1 MKAHIFNFSAS
12 TGRWLATGMLMAMI
26 LLIAAVPAYAAMATD
41 EFYPDDTDGTEMQLM
56 EPAQLELY
64 FGPEWAGA
72 QFTLETDV
80 GGYPG
85 TIPVA
90 NDGSMRMEIGG
101 SHTYVLRLVSGAA
114 GTQSGTVGM
123 TGTEQAPAPQPEG
136 TDSEVG
142 VQTTAPAETQ
152 PAEEQSGGVP
162 LVPII
167 IFLAGL
173 VIAGGILLAVHLFAK
188 RKAEEEYDD
197 DDDEEE

>member
-1 MKAHIFNFSAS
+1 MKAHTLNTSVS
-12 TGRWLATGMLMAMI
+12 TKRWLAIGMLMAMI

-101 SHTYVLRLVSGAA
+101 SHTYVLRLVSGAT
-114 GTQSGTVGM
+114 GTQSGAVGM
-123 TGTEQAPAPQPEG
+123 TGTEQVPASQPEG
-136 TDSEVG
+136 PESEVG
-142 VQTTAPAETQ
+142 MQTTVPAETQ

-173 VIAGGILLAVHLFAK
+173 VIAAGILVAVHFLTK
-188 RKAEEEYDD
+188 RKAEDEYDD
-197 DDDEEE
+197 DDDEE

>member
-1 MKAHIFNFSAS
+1 MKAHTLNTGASAK
-12 TGRWLATGMLMAMI
+12 RWLAIGMLMAMI

-80 GGYPG
+80 GSYPG

-101 SHTYVLRLVSGAA
+101 SHTYVLRLVSGAT
-114 GTQSGTVGM
+114 GTQTGTVGV
-123 TGTEQAPAPQPEG
+123 TGTEQAPAPLPEG
-136 TDSEVG
+136 SESEVG

-152 PAEEQSGGVP
+152 TAEEQSGGVP

-173 VIAGGILLAVHLFAK
+173 VIAAGILVAVHFLTK
-188 RKAEEEYDD
+188 RKAEDEYD

>member
-1 MKAHIFNFSAS
+1 MKAHTLNTNASAK
-12 TGRWLATGMLMAMI
+12 RWLAIGMLVTMI

-80 GGYPG
+80 GSYPG

-123 TGTEQAPAPQPEG
+123 TGTEQAPAPLPEG
-136 TDSEVG
+136 SESEVG
-142 VQTTAPAETQ
+142 MQTTVPAETQ

-173 VIAGGILLAVHLFAK
+173 VIAAGILVAVHFLTK
-188 RKAEEEYDD
+188 RKAEDEYD

>member
-1 MKAHIFNFSAS
+1 MKAHTLNTGVSAK
-12 TGRWLATGMLMAMI
+12 RWLAIGMLMAMI

-80 GGYPG
+80 GSYPG

-101 SHTYVLRLVSGAA
+101 SHTYVLRLVSGAT
-114 GTQSGTVGM
+114 GTQTGTVGM
-123 TGTEQAPAPQPEG
+123 TGTEQAPVPLPEG
-136 TDSEVG
+136 SESEVG
-142 VQTTAPAETQ
+142 VQTTVPAQTQ

-173 VIAGGILLAVHLFAK
+173 VIAAGILVAVHFLTK
-188 RKAEEEYDD
+188 RKTEDEYD

>member
-1 MKAHIFNFSAS
+1 MKAHTLNTSVSAK
-12 TGRWLATGMLMAMI
+12 RWLAIGMLMVMI
-26 LLIAAVPAYAAMATD
+26 LLIVAVPAYAAMATD

-101 SHTYVLRLVSGAA
+101 SHTYVLRLVSGAT
-114 GTQSGTVGM
+114 GTQTGTVGM
-123 TGTEQAPAPQPEG
+123 TGTEQAPAPLPEG
-136 TDSEVG
+136 TESEAG
-142 VQTTAPAETQ
+142 VQTTVPAQTQ

-173 VIAGGILLAVHLFAK
+173 VIAAGILVAVHFLTK
-188 RKAEEEYDD
+188 RKAEDEYD

>member
-1 MKAHIFNFSAS
+1 MKEHTLNTGVSAK
-12 TGRWLATGMLMAMI
+12 RWLAIGMLMAMI

-101 SHTYVLRLVSGAA
+101 SHTYVLRLVSGAT
-114 GTQSGTVGM
+114 GTQSGAVGM
-123 TGTEQAPAPQPEG
+123 TGTEPAPAPLPEG
-136 TDSEVG
+136 SESEVG
-142 VQTTAPAETQ
+142 VQTTVPAETQ
-152 PAEEQSGGVP
+152 PTEEQSGGVP

-173 VIAGGILLAVHLFAK
+173 VIAAGILVAVHFLTK
-188 RKAEEEYDD
+188 RKTEDEYED
-197 DDDEEE
+197 DDDEE

>member
-1 MKAHIFNFSAS
+1 MKAHTFCFSAS
-12 TGRWLATGMLMAMI
+12 AKRWLAIGMLMAMI

-90 NDGSMRMEIGG
+90 NDGSMRMDPSLATGMVPG
-101 SHTYVLRLVSGAA
+101 YPPTSVSR
-114 GTQSGTVGM
+114 VNC
-123 TGTEQAPAPQPEG
+123 APAH
-136 TDSEVG
+136 
-142 VQTTAPAETQ
+142 
-152 PAEEQSGGVP
+152 SGPKYSSSCAGSISCISVP
-162 LVPII
+162 SVSS
-167 IFLAGL
+167 G
-173 VIAGGILLAVHLFAK
+173 
-188 RKAEEEYDD
+188 
-197 DDDEEE
+197 

>member
-1 MKAHIFNFSAS
+1 MKAYTLNTSAFAK
-12 TGRWLATGMLMAMI
+12 RWLAIGMLMAMI

-101 SHTYVLRLVSGAA
+101 SHTYVLRLVSGAT
-114 GTQSGTVGM
+114 GTQTGTVGM
-123 TGTEQAPAPQPEG
+123 TGTEQALVPLPEG
-136 TDSEVG
+136 SESEVG
-142 VQTTAPAETQ
+142 VQTTVPAQTQ

-173 VIAGGILLAVHLFAK
+173 VIAAGILVAVHFLTK
-188 RKAEEEYDD
+188 RKAEDEYD

>member
-1 MKAHIFNFSAS
+1 MKAHTLNTGASAK
-12 TGRWLATGMLMAMI
+12 RWLAIGMLMAMI

-101 SHTYVLRLVSGAA
+101 SHTYVLRLVSGAT
-114 GTQSGTVGM
+114 GTQSGAVGM
-123 TGTEQAPAPQPEG
+123 TGTEPAPAPLPEG
-136 TDSEVG
+136 SESEVG
-142 VQTTAPAETQ
+142 VQTTVPAETQ
-152 PAEEQSGGVP
+152 PTEEQSGGVP

-173 VIAGGILLAVHLFAK
+173 VIAAGILVAVHFLTK
-188 RKAEEEYDD
+188 RKTEDEYED
-197 DDDEEE
+197 DDDEE

>member
-1 MKAHIFNFSAS
+1 MKAHTLNTSVSAK
-12 TGRWLATGMLMAMI
+12 RWLAIGMLMAMI
-26 LLIAAVPAYAAMATD
+26 LLIAAVPAYAAMAAD

-90 NDGSMRMEIGG
+90 NDGTMRMEIGG
-101 SHTYVLRLVSGAA
+101 SHTYVLRLVSGAT
-114 GTQSGTVGM
+114 GTQSGTVSM
-123 TGTEQAPAPQPEG
+123 AGTDQAPTPLPEG
-136 TDSEVG
+136 SESEVG
-142 VQTTAPAETQ
+142 VQTTAPAEIQ

-197 DDDEEE
+197 DDDEE